1 MSNRVSRLSP
11 FIFPENVKQNS
22 KKLECDNE
30 DPLEL
35 KLLVL
40 SFNHKN
46 IARFLQIILVAL
58 NIIVFVFCIIGKSI
72 LYNESDHFNNEV
84 VLFIN
89 GLSDFLLMVVNIMAV
104 VFFAGSPF
112 LLEIF
117 SFISKRTYSV
127 KRERKTFARFI
138 KILRVAPI
146 LPLCLNLYF
155 FGFGIGWTVYK
166 YFLARDVWY
175 YILNLMI
182 CSFSCLIN
190 KLNYHYVALNDHL
203 EELSNSCPVVPDQKL
218 CYLLGEI
225 NYPRLYQSARNVFDT
240 GKFSK
245 MVSHYNYLCNMLDKF
260 NNYIKTYLVLVL
272 MCLIINILYNCTVLI
287 QYGAKP
293 RVINGIHTNM
303 YVFFVETMMAI
314 NSFGQ
319 AALGAMIGE
328 HIQEEGERT
337 TSTCFTMLMK
347 LNHKNVKTE
356 AEQRIVNELNFLL
369 DLSKSRKISIHA
381 GGFFELNWGILG
393 SITSTA
399 ATYSIVIIQF
409 LLK

>member
-11 FIFPENVKQNS
+11 FVFPENAKQDS
-22 KKLECDNE
+22 KRIECDKE

-46 IARFLQIILVAL
+46 IARFLQMILVAL
-58 NIIVFVFCIIGKSI
+58 NIIAFVFCTIGKSI
-72 LYNESDHFNNEV
+72 LYNESDHFNSEV

-89 GLSDFLLMVVNIMAV
+89 GLSDFLLVVVNIMAV

-117 SFISKRTYSV
+117 SFISKRNYSV
-127 KRERKTFARFI
+127 KKEGKTFTRFI

-146 LPLCLNLYF
+146 LPLCIQLYF

-182 CSFSCLIN
+182 CSFSCMIN
-190 KLNYHYVALNDHL
+190 KLNYHYVALNDYL
-203 EELSNSCPVVPDQKL
+203 EELS
-218 CYLLGEI
+218 I
-225 NYPRLYQSARNVFDT
+225 
-240 GKFSK
+240 SK
-245 MVSHYNYLCNMLDKF
+245 VVSHYNYLCDMLDKF

-272 MCLIINILYNCTVLI
+272 MCLVTNILYNCTVLI

-293 RVINGIHTNM
+293 RVINGMHTHV
-303 YVFFVETMMAI
+303 YVFIVETLMAI
-314 NSFGQ
+314 NTFGQ

-328 HIQEEGERT
+328 NIQEEGGRT
-337 TSTCFTMLMK
+337 TSICFTMLMK
-347 LNHKNVKTE
+347 LNHRNVKTE

-369 DLSKSRKISIHA
+369 DLSKSRKIGIHA
-381 GGFFELNWGILG
+381 GGFFQLNWGILG